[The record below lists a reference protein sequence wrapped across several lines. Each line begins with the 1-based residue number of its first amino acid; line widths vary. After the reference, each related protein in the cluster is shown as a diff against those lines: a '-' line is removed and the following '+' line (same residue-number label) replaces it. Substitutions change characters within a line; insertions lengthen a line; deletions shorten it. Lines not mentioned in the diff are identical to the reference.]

1 MAQNFHSNLP
11 KDFEGFLHEVK
22 SVVQARQQALNESI
36 QQEQKKCI
44 EGKKEQDYLKCQ
56 TQLAKKLE
64 KNEALFQFKMI
75 YWRETSVQCFKT
87 QEQKGAGTD
96 QCKADSKKLLETIFD
111 SFKI

>member
-11 KDFEGFLHEVK
+11 KEFEGFLHEIK
-22 SVVQARQQALNESI
+22 SVVQTRQQTLNERI
-36 QQEQKKCI
+36 QMAQRDCI
-44 EGKKEQDYLKCQ
+44 EGKKEQDFLKCQ
-56 TQLAKKLE
+56 TKLSKQLE

-87 QEQKGAGTD
+87 QEQLGQGTN